1 MRTASCWLRRLANE
15 CGCYGRAQSGSISSV
30 SIARMWAGIATRS
43 HAVGEARAKGKLQS
57 EEPARFRTSRNCT
70 WTGVT
75 VLTAWVALRVGAM
88 DFGGG
93 AALNLLHFWAVVGR
107 RPSAA

>member
-1 MRTASCWLRRLANE
+1 M
-15 CGCYGRAQSGSISSV
+15 
-30 SIARMWAGIATRS
+30 
-43 HAVGEARAKGKLQS
+43 GEARAKGKLQS

-70 WTGVT
+70 WNGVT